1 MHTDNDMSTK
11 FAWARPHPLSSE
23 STATVTWRVPAE
35 AAPGTYR
42 LRTFGDSKGMFGST
56 TPFSGTSGVRRSAG
70 FLHGRTPQN
79 PRDGRMRAAGS
90 VVMVQLQLAAACRV
104 SVTLC
109 MSSG

>member
-1 MHTDNDMSTK
+1 MSTK

-56 TPFSGTSGVRRSAG
+56 TPFSGTSGELKNFINRFIFYQNIKIG
-70 FLHGRTPQN
+70 KNGRTTCN
-79 PRDGRMRAAGS
+79 RTCFFFSNFRNL
-90 VVMVQLQLAAACRV
+90 VLATP
-104 SVTLC
+104 SLKKN
-109 MSSG
+109 SP